1 MPSSSKNDE
10 DSPCCRRLSKKN
22 LALIITVVI
31 LILTGIGIGLWFA
44 LSPSKFNS
52 GKVVLIFF

>member
-1 MPSSSKNDE
+1 M
-10 DSPCCRRLSKKN
+10 N

-44 LSPSKFNS
+44 LTPSKINS
-52 GKVVLIFF
+52 GKFYTY